1 MAWKDG
7 LKGVWGGALRGVGLR
22 SAVLGGL
29 RTGLLGQPA
38 GHVFRRPLAMAGYR
52 RCKGLKNRRF
62 AYAVTGIFTLLASV
76 LSPVVA
82 AAAYR
87 LEAGIFLTILTPAY
101 WAKAWIVHLYMSGLA
116 MLVFWGHRGKLQ
128 VYIDPSLGPRYEAG
142 KYAGGLMYNM
152 CPMQLGRTGG
162 PPAVLC
168 GRQAGSGRGA
178 SAHGPGP
185 AEGQDLFRGGDRGSG
200 PGKKHREQR
209 ALRQGSSGAGQ
220 ICLEHGQCRP
230 AVPLPAGT
238 QCQV

>member
-1 MAWKDG
+1 
-7 LKGVWGGALRGVGLR
+7 
-22 SAVLGGL
+22 
-29 RTGLLGQPA
+29 
-38 GHVFRRPLAMAGYR
+38 MAGYR

-87 LEAGIFLTILTPAY
+87 LEPGIFLTILTPAY

-152 CPMQLGRTGG
+152 CPMQLAAQAVPRQFYVGGKLEVDGARLRTVPALRKGRTF
-162 PPAVLC
+162 
-168 GRQAGSGRGA
+168 SM
-178 SAHGPGP
+178 
-185 AEGQDLFRGGDRGSG
+185 GGDHGSG